1 MNSRRGEAG
10 SDVPERM
17 TAALNAGSLLDGV
30 HRLGVAVSGGA
41 DSVALLHLLAP
52 VCRRRRIVLV
62 ALHLNHGLRG
72 AASDGDAAFVR
83 ALGTRLGIA
92 CVVGR
97 VRGLDGT
104 RSKRRGACQSL
115 EMAAR
120 AARQAFFRRAAGRH
134 RLDAVAVAHHRD
146 DVAETVLLRLMRGA
160 GSAGLSGMRPKSVAD
175 GLVVIRPLT
184 GIAREDL
191 RAWLRLHNAVWRDD
205 ASNGDT
211 SIPRNRVRRSVL
223 PFLEEA
229 FGSGVVGGL
238 ARSADLLREDDAAL
252 DALAAVATDSAR
264 VGTAGL
270 SADSLMPL
278 HVALRRRV
286 VYRWL
291 LDRGG
296 AEAATFETVRRVL
309 ENLASGS
316 RRWRLAAG
324 GGIRIGCRDGV
335 LSSGA
340 DGLVTVKLGPR
351 YLRRNGTVRVGD
363 LRVTVGPAVG
373 IVREGGPVG
382 RLPAQCTISAEAV
395 CGKRLSVR
403 GRRPGDRIAPL
414 GLTGSRK
421 VQDVLTDAK
430 IPAGRRDTVPLLVC
444 GGEVVWMPGY
454 RVAERFAVPSPTAPA
469 LLITMA

>member
-1 MNSRRGEAG
+1 MTSRKRESG
-10 SDVPERM
+10 SDVPERVA
-17 TAALNAGSLLDGV
+17 AALNAGSLLEGV
-30 HRLGVAVSGGA
+30 RRLGVAVSGGA

-52 VCRRRRIVLV
+52 VCRRRRIALV

-83 ALGTRLGIA
+83 ALGAKLGIT

-97 VRGLDGT
+97 VCGLDGT
-104 RSKRRGACQSL
+104 RPKRRGACQSL

-146 DVAETVLLRLMRGA
+146 DVAETVLLRLMRGSGA
-160 GSAGLSGMRPKSVAD
+160 AGLSGMRPKSMAD
-175 GLVVIRPLT
+175 GLVVIRPLA

-191 RAWLRLHNAVWRDD
+191 RAWLRLHHVVWRDD
-205 ASNGDT
+205 ASNSDT

-223 PFLEEA
+223 PLLEEA
-229 FGSGVVGGL
+229 YGSAVVGGL

-252 DALAAVATDSAR
+252 DALAAVAQTSAC
-264 VGTAGL
+264 VGTGL
-270 SADSLMPL
+270 SADRLMPL
-278 HVALRRRV
+278 QAALRRRV
-286 VYRWL
+286 VHRWL

-309 ENLASGS
+309 ENVTAGS
-316 RRWRLAAG
+316 RRWRLTAG
-324 GGIRIGCRDGV
+324 GGVRIGCRDGV
-335 LSSGA
+335 VSSDA
-340 DGLVTVKLGPR
+340 DAPVTVKLGPR
-351 YLRRNGTVRVGD
+351 FLRRNGTVRVGD

-382 RLPAQCTISAEAV
+382 RLPAQCTISAEVV

-444 GGEVVWMPGY
+444 GGEVVWIPGY
-454 RVAERFAVPSPTAPA
+454 RVAARFAVPSPTAPA